1 MHIDVIEFELR
12 CSNCGVHKTITPVE
26 APRPHSCV
34 HCFLPV
40 IERRELRRYTMEG
53 PLPAAL
59 GSEAW
64 IG

>member
-1 MHIDVIEFELR
+1 MRIDVIEFELTCAR
-12 CSNCGVHKTITPVE
+12 CGTHKTIVPVE
-26 APRPHSCV
+26 APRPARCV

-40 IERRELRRYTMEG
+40 TRRERRRYTMEG
-53 PLPAAL
+53 PLPSAI